1 VVHLRIVVPS
11 YQADHA
17 LDLLDQT
24 QTVCNL
30 VYLERAARRP
40 EGDVILCDVT
50 REDASL
56 IVADLREL
64 DIDVEGSIAIE
75 EIDSEISASADAA
88 VKAGAHG
95 GDQVVWEEV
104 NSHTSESV
112 ELNYTFLVYMT
123 LAMLIAAVGIYFDEP
138 ILIVGAMV
146 VGPEFGP
153 IAASCVAIV
162 NGNPELARRSA
173 LALVV
178 GFPVGMAVT
187 LIATLL
193 LRWTG
198 LAPEAIDFDAH
209 TLTRFI
215 TQPDFFSAYVAVLA
229 GVVGMLSLTSSKSS
243 VLVGVLISVATI
255 PSAANMAVAAAYTD
269 WDTAWGAQLQLA
281 INLVSIFG
289 AGLLTLYVQR
299 KLYVARRHRHLSESA
314 RAAAGLPVGASR
326 RAEADPHEEP
336 EPL

>member
-1 VVHLRIVVPS
+1 MVHLRIVVPS

-24 QTVCNL
+24 KTVCNL
-30 VYLERAARRP
+30 IYLERVARRP

-88 VKAGAHG
+88 VRAGAHG
-95 GDQVVWEEV
+95 GDPVVWEEV
-104 NSHTSESV
+104 TAHTSESV
-112 ELNYTFLVYMT
+112 ELNYNFLAYMT

-162 NGNPELARRSA
+162 NGNPALARRSA
-173 LALVV
+173 LALIV
-178 GFPVGMAVT
+178 GFPIGMAIT

-198 LAPEAIDFDAH
+198 LAPEAIDFNAH

-215 TQPDFFSAYVAVLA
+215 TQPDFFSAYVAMLA
-229 GVVGMLSLTSSKSS
+229 GVVGMLSLTSAKSS
-243 VLVGVLISVATI
+243 ALVGVLISVATI
-255 PSAANMAVAAAYTD
+255 PSAANIAVAAAYTD
-269 WDTAWGAQLQLA
+269 WSTTLEAQLQLA
-281 INLVSIFG
+281 INLVAIFG

-299 KLYVARRHRHLSESA
+299 RFYVSRRHRHLNESA
-314 RAAAGLPVGASR
+314 RAAAGLPVGRSR
-326 RAEADPHEEP
+326 RAKAESHEEP

>member
-1 VVHLRIVVPS
+1 MVHLRIVVPS

-17 LDLLDQT
+17 LELLDQT
-24 QTVCNL
+24 KTVCNL

-56 IVADLREL
+56 IIADLREL
-64 DIDVEGSIAIE
+64 DIDVEGSIAVE

-88 VKAGAHG
+88 VKAGGGG
-95 GDQVVWEEV
+95 GDPVVWEEV
-104 NSHTSESV
+104 NARTSESV
-112 ELNYTFLVYMT
+112 ELNYTFLAYMT

-162 NGNPELARRSA
+162 NGNPGLARRSV
-173 LALVV
+173 LALIV
-178 GFPVGMAVT
+178 GFPIGMAVT
-187 LIATLL
+187 LLATLV

-198 LAPEAIDFDAH
+198 LAPETIDFDSH

-215 TQPDFFSAYVAVLA
+215 TNPDLFSAYVAMLA

-243 VLVGVLISVATI
+243 ALVGVLISVATI
-255 PSAANMAVAAAYTD
+255 PAAAGIAVAAAYTD
-269 WDTAWGAQLQLA
+269 WTTAWQSQLQLA
-281 INLVSIFG
+281 INLVAIFG
-289 AGLLTLYVQR
+289 AGLLTLYIQR

-314 RAAAGLPVGASR
+314 RAAAGLPVGSSR
-326 RAEADPHEEP
+326 RAKGERQEKPEA
-336 EPL
+336 L

>member
-17 LDLLDQT
+17 LELLDQT
-24 QTVCNL
+24 KTVCNL

-64 DIDVEGSIAIE
+64 DIDVEGSIAME

-88 VKAGAHG
+88 VRAGTRG
-95 GDQVVWEEV
+95 GDPVVWEEV
-104 NSHTSESV
+104 TAHTSESV
-112 ELNYTFLVYMT
+112 ELNYTFLAYIT

-162 NGNPELARRSA
+162 NGNPVLARRSA

-178 GFPVGMAVT
+178 GFPIGMAVT
-187 LIATLL
+187 VFATLL

-209 TLTRFI
+209 TFTHFI
-215 TQPDFFSAYVAVLA
+215 TEPDFFSAYVATLA
-229 GVVGMLSLTSSKSS
+229 GIVGMLSLTSSKSS

-255 PSAANMAVAAAYTD
+255 PAAAGMAVAAAYGD
-269 WDTAWGAQLQLA
+269 WKTVWEAQLQLA
-281 INLVSIFG
+281 INLVAIFG

-314 RAAAGLPVGASR
+314 RAAAGLPVGSSR
-326 RAEADPHEEP
+326 RGKAERHEEP